1 MRLFFRNPRTTDSP
15 SAVEAAGLFHVA
27 RTRRAACALLTTL
40 GFLTLAGCGYV
51 SETLPPAL
59 QKPTRILDVAAVE
72 RGAKIIVQFTP
83 PQFTTEGL
91 PIKKAHELELRW
103 GVCPV
108 SPFQFEPWEKAA
120 DVKRDIPWQNG
131 LVRVELPAEKYVGKD
146 IVIGVKALGPAGRNI
161 GWSNLVQLSI
171 VTPLPVPLGVTAK
184 DVAAGI
190 QVEWHAA
197 AAHFRVF
204 RRVQGTVDWLQAG
217 LADKASFVD
226 TGIEYGKTYQYFVQT
241 IEKAGEALA
250 ESELSE
256 VVDIK
261 PVDTFP
267 PAVPTG
273 LRPVPGARS
282 IELLWDRNIEGDLA
296 GYRIYRD
303 GKRLGDTVVSPA
315 YSDKAVQPGVT
326 YKYQV
331 SSIDRAGNESAL
343 CAAVEAV
350 IP

>member
-1 MRLFFRNPRTTDSP
+1 MRPLCT
-15 SAVEAAGLFHVA
+15 AVAFVMLS
-27 RTRRAACALLTTL
+27 
-40 GFLTLAGCGYV
+40 GCGYLG
-51 SETLPPAL
+51 EPMPPAL
-59 QKPTRILDVAAVE
+59 QKPTRVLDLAAVE
-72 RGAKIIVQFTP
+72 RGSKIIVQFTAP
-83 PQFTTEGL
+83 ERTTEGL

-120 DVKRDIPWQNG
+120 DVKRDVPWQKG
-131 LVRVELPAEKYVGKD
+131 LIRLELPAEKYVGKD

-161 GWSNLVQLSI
+161 GWSNLVQLNI

-184 DVAAGI
+184 DVAAGVL
-190 QVEWHAA
+190 VEWHAA

-204 RRVQGTVDWLQAG
+204 RRLQGTVDWAQTG
-217 LADKASFVD
+217 LADKPSFVD
-226 TGIEYGKTYQYFVQT
+226 TEIEYGKTYQYFVQT

-273 LRPVPGARS
+273 LTAVPGARS
-282 IELLWDRNIEGDLA
+282 IELLWDRNIERDLA
-296 GYRIYRD
+296 GYRLYRD
-303 GKRLGDTVVSPA
+303 GKRLGDTIVSPA
-315 YSDKAVQPGVT
+315 YSDKAVRAGVT

-343 CAAVEAV
+343 SAAVEAI